1 MKKLFDYLQM
11 IQESKTTKKKDL
23 HVYHVEQLASN
34 GDIKTIKE
42 IFNSILRKIT
52 SEETDITITQKIDG
66 VPILFGN
73 TEVDGDFIALKN
85 KAFRTGKID
94 KSQVFYLLSEIQ
106 NSDIGENNKGLLINC
121 WKNLISQVSK
131 NTVYFGEL
139 LFSDHLNKN
148 KDDKKNQGKIKVDK
162 NFVISQPN
170 LLYYKINGVKDSQ
183 NLGILE
189 IGKASNIKDLNEFKS
204 SDISNSSWKIKS
216 NNVFITDGS
225 ISLEINKNNK
235 LIKDIYKKIESLPET
250 DIKNSKFR
258 ITEFFNSNKNFS
270 KTINLVSEIKEDI
283 LNILKTKRNIIGL
296 KGIESNEEIDEGV
309 VVKNSDYIVKLVSK
323 DFFVYAKESYSKST
337 GVDRGSELKQ
347 FKVLFVGKFQPF
359 HNGHLS
365 AFKDLQKSFGN
376 NNVFLVTSD
385 SNSEGPLNFKDKE
398 KLMVESGI
406 PKSQIKLRTP
416 DLKMY
421 SFSMVKQFLNPSED
435 IAVYAI
441 SDKQEDSERIK
452 ESPKNKIEI
461 VKNKE
466 DFENAKKLVSQSLNA
481 LRDAKIN
488 YTFITYPKA
497 LKENS
502 KLDLSA
508 KNLREKLKNGK
519 SIQQFIPYDELKN
532 KQILEKFK

>member
-1 MKKLFDYLQM
+1 MKKLSDYLQI
-11 IQESKTTKKKDL
+11 IQEAKATKKKDL
-23 HVYHVEQLASN
+23 HVYHLEQLAATGNISA
-34 GDIKTIKE
+34 IKNVL
-42 IFNSILRKIT
+42 NSILKKIT

-73 TEVDGDFIALKN
+73 TENEGDFIALKN
-85 KAFRTGKID
+85 KAFKTGKMD
-94 KSQVFYLLSEIQ
+94 KSQAFYSLSEIQ
-106 NSDIGENNKGLLINC
+106 SSDTGENNKGLLINC
-121 WKNLISQVSK
+121 WKNLIPQVSK

-139 LFSDHLNKN
+139 LFSDHLNEN
-148 KDDKKNQGKIKVDK
+148 KSDKKNQGKIKKDK
-162 NFVISQPN
+162 DFVISQPN

-183 NLGILE
+183 DLGILE
-189 IGKASNIKDLNEFKS
+189 IGKASNIKDLSQFKS

-216 NNVFITDGS
+216 NNIFITDGS
-225 ISLEINKNNK
+225 ISLEINKSNK
-235 LIKDIYKKIESLPET
+235 LIKDIYKRIEALPET
-250 DIKNSKFR
+250 DTKDSKFR
-258 ITEFFNSNKNFS
+258 ITEFFNSGSSS
-270 KTINLVSEIKEDI
+270 KTLNQISQIKEDI

-296 KGIESNEEIDEGV
+296 KGIETNEEIDEGV
-309 VVKNSDYIVKLVSK
+309 IVKNSDYIVKLVSK
-323 DFFVYAKESYSKST
+323 DFFVYAKDSYSKST
-337 GVDRGSELKQ
+337 GIDRGSELKQ

-365 AFKDLQKSFGN
+365 AFKDLQKSFGS

-385 SNSEGPLNFKDKE
+385 SNLEGPLNFKDKE
-398 KLMVESGI
+398 KLMIESGVA
-406 PKSQIKLRTP
+406 KSQIKLRTP

-421 SFSMVKQFLNPSED
+421 SFSMVKQFLNPIED

-452 ESPKNKIEI
+452 ESSKNKMEI
-461 VKNKE
+461 VKGKE

-488 YTFITYPKA
+488 YTFLTYPKA

-508 KNLREKLKNGK
+508 KNLRGKLKNGK

-532 KQILEKFK
+532 KQILDKFK